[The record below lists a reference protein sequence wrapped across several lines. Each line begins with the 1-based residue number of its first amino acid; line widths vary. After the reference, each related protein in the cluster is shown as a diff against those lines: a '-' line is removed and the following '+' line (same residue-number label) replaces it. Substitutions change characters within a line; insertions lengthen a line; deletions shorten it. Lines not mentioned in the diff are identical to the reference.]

1 MAVSAQNIVDSAHK
15 LLGAPFRLWQPGE
28 LVPLWLNDN
37 QGDSP
42 PVEHL
47 RSVGVSST
55 DLINFA
61 LEDNGLQTIGGT
73 ATMPDNLLNRIE
85 FDPDTPGQT
94 GAVAIKSFE
103 AAGFGQQGHAVLYL
117 GEHQVIQAIFDPG
130 VTDEYTD
137 QWLYAWGATSHSN
150 GTVSYR
156 GCSIRAR
163 RPSRR

>member
-61 LEDNGLQTIGGT
+61 LEDNGLQMIGGT

-117 GEHQVIQAIFDPG
+117 GEHQAIQAIFDPG

-137 QWLYAWGATSHSN
+137 QWLYAWGGDFAFEWY
-150 GTVSYR
+150 GFLPGVQYP
-156 GCSIRAR
+156 G
-163 RPSRR
+163 

>member
-73 ATMPDNLLNRIE
+73 AAMPDNLLNRVE
-85 FDPDTPGQT
+85 FDSDTPGQT

-103 AAGFGQQGHAVLYL
+103 AAGFGQQGYAVLYL

-137 QWLYAWGATSHSN
+137 QWLYAWGGDFAFEWY
-150 GTVSYR
+150 GFLPRVQYP
-156 GCSIRAR
+156 G
-163 RPSRR
+163 

>member
-117 GEHQVIQAIFDPG
+117 GEHQAIQAIFDPG

-137 QWLYAWGATSHSN
+137 QWLYAWGGDFAFEWY
-150 GTVSYR
+150 GFLPGVQYP
-156 GCSIRAR
+156 G
-163 RPSRR
+163 

>member
-15 LLGAPFRLWQPGE
+15 LLGAPFRLWQLGE

-137 QWLYAWGATSHSN
+137 QWLYAWGGDFAFEWY
-150 GTVSYR
+150 GFLPGVQYP
-156 GCSIRAR
+156 G
-163 RPSRR
+163 